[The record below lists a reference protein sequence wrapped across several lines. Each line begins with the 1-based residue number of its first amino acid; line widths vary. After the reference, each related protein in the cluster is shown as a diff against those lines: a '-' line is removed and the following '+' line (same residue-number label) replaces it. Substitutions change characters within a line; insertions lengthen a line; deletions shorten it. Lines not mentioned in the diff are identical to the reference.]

1 MKGGQ
6 AFFRGFTPLDPGGD
20 LRSFAQIYRDFESHN
35 IVFEVSEESAFAYS
49 SNYHPRIKYSK
60 DRMIASGDATCH
72 AVFVWE

>member
-35 IVFEVSEESAFAYS
+35 IVFEVSEESAFA
-49 SNYHPRIKYSK
+49 
-60 DRMIASGDATCH
+60 
-72 AVFVWE
+72 